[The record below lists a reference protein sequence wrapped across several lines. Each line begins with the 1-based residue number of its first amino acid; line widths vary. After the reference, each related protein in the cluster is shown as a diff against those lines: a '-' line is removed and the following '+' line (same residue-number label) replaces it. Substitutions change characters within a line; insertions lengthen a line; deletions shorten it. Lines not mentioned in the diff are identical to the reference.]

1 MNTFILGLIVGAI
14 ASLSVGGIVIEM
26 KQRKQNK
33 NSRLKYAT
41 RKHKMIE
48 LRMKGMTLE
57 RISKR
62 TGVPVSTVHRY
73 VR

>member
-1 MNTFILGLIVGAI
+1 MSMFLLGL
-14 ASLSVGGIVIEM
+14 LVGGIVSVAVSGIIIEM
-26 KQRKQNK
+26 KDREREKS
-33 NSRLKYAT
+33 SRLKYAT

-48 LRMKGMTLE
+48 LRMKGKTLE
-57 RISKR
+57 QISKR